1 CTYPDPALRT
11 DEIIVFFEAEDR
23 VRASKKI
30 VRLLADLWGCRESF
44 VEVWNLEDEHEL
56 VLSSVNVS
64 VPRYWMMLEIGSG
77 PSGPVYVDVKR
88 DGYPLLLVSPRK
100 LQQLYQA
107 LGEVPHE

>member
-1 CTYPDPALRT
+1 MMRQSYLPLFRACCQCTYPDPALRT

-64 VPRYWMMLEIGSG
+64 VSRYWMMLEIGSG
-77 PSGPVYVDVKR
+77 PSA
-88 DGYPLLLVSPRK
+88 S
-100 LQQLYQA
+100 LY
-107 LGEVPHE
+107 

>member
-1 CTYPDPALRT
+1 MFLVGGKTPDQSVHLNLT
-11 DEIIVFFEAEDR
+11 TT
-23 VRASKKI
+23 
-30 VRLLADLWGCRESF
+30 SF

-64 VPRYWMMLEIGSG
+64 VSRYWMMLEIGSG
-77 PSGPVYVDVKR
+77 PSGPVYIDVKR